1 MAFSHQ
7 QGALWCGGLTLLC
20 AFTWPAH
27 TRAQGAA
34 APAGETAAASAP
46 AASPQAAT
54 PLAPPE
60 VPHSVTRPTITG
72 DADTVARVNNQPLDP
87 GLAGFFLLPGTETR
101 LRVGGF
107 ARVDFIHDFQPM
119 GSTDDFIVSTIPVDV
134 VSNADNTTIHARETR
149 VNLEVRRPSRL
160 GSLRI
165 LLENDFFGS
174 DGERAFNLRHAFGQ
188 VANTLVGFTVSTMQ
202 DVDARPD
209 TLDYEGPPGRL
220 SARQAQV
227 RYTFPMPGGQSLA
240 FAAEEPKPNIPTDV
254 DDPVTARTPWPDAI
268 VRYRLERRQGHL
280 QVGSVFRSLGGYVG
294 TGIADAQVFG
304 AGLALSGSWAT
315 NQGNILLGEVSVG
328 HGLARY
334 IKDTSGLGLD
344 LAIDDNGDLRAVGLV
359 AAVAGYQ
366 RVWSNRVRSTLSAS
380 MVSVD
385 RLSAMPGDTYRSS
398 RYLSG
403 NVLYTDGPFTFGLEY
418 DAARLEVQDGRRN
431 WAHRIQGAIQYDFIK

>member
-1 MAFSHQ
+1 MAFPHQ
-7 QGALWCGGLTLLC
+7 RGALWSGVLALLC
-20 AFTWPAH
+20 AITWPAH
-27 TRAQGAA
+27 ARAQCAA
-34 APAGETAAASAP
+34 TPAGDTGAASAP
-46 AASPQAAT
+46 ASSQAAA
-54 PLAPPE
+54 PLEPPQ

-72 DADTVARVNNQPLDP
+72 DADTVARVDNQPLDP

-107 ARVDFIHDFQPM
+107 ARVDFIHDFQPI

-134 VSNADNTTIHARETR
+134 VSEADNTTIHARETR
-149 VNLEVRRPSRL
+149 VNLELRRPSRL
-160 GSLRI
+160 GNLRI

-174 DGERAFNLRHAFGQ
+174 NGERAFNLRHAFGQ
-188 VANTLVGFTVSTMQ
+188 VANVLVGFTVSTLQ

-220 SARQAQV
+220 SARQAQI
-227 RYTFPMPGGQSLA
+227 RYTLPMPGGQTVA
-240 FAAEEPKPNIPTDV
+240 FAAEEPKPNIPSDV
-254 DDPVTARTPWPDAI
+254 GDDPVTARTPWPDAI

-280 QVGSVFRSLGGYVG
+280 QVGSVLRSLGGYVG

-304 AGLALSGSWAT
+304 AGLSVSGSWAT
-315 NQGNILLGEVSVG
+315 NQGNILLGQMASG

-344 LAIDDNGDLRAVGLV
+344 LAIDDDGDVGAVGLV
-359 AAVAGYQ
+359 AGVAAYQ
-366 RVWSNRVRSTLSAS
+366 RVWNTRVRSTLSAS
-380 MVSVD
+380 MVRID
-385 RLSAMPGDTYRSS
+385 RLAAMPGDTYRSS

-403 NVLYTDGPFTFGLEY
+403 NVMYTDGPFTIGLEY

-431 WAHRIQGAIQYDFIK
+431 RAHRIQAAIQYDFIK